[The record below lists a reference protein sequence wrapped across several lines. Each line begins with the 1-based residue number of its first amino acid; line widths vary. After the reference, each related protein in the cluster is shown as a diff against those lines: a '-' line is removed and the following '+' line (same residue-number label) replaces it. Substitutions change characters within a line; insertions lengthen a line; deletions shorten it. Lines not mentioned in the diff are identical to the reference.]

1 MGTDVFDPASWDE
14 AAGKIE
20 ALRTTVNN
28 QVRPVVQRTP
38 LDFVSASPVDQ
49 AVHKAGIYPRN
60 NEIAALLIT
69 VGKRMADEAT
79 AARKTAADYRATNRD
94 TAEQAKAVGRLIE
107 RAQ

>member
-28 QVRPVVQRTP
+28 RVRLVVQRTP
-38 LDFVSASPVDQ
+38 LDFVSASPVDR

-79 AARKTAADYRATNRD
+79 AARARRPRTTAPPTGTPPSGPRRSVD
-94 TAEQAKAVGRLIE
+94 
-107 RAQ
+107 